1 MMGSNALTEISIKRI
16 LIPTDG
22 SEGAARAAHA
32 AIEFAKKFGAEL
44 IVLHVIAVPATGVA
58 KARLSPGYH
67 VELQEYFESAHKK
80 GDSIVDE
87 VTRLAE
93 AKDVK
98 TTRLIREYSFS
109 VVETILE
116 EATKSNIDLIVMGT
130 RGLTGFKELLIG
142 SVSSGV
148 LHHAHCSVLIVIRS
162 QTATAPLLG
171 YTQEDSID

>member
-1 MMGSNALTEISIKRI
+1 MMGSNVLTEISIKRI

-22 SEGAARAAHA
+22 SEGAACAAYA

-58 KARLSPGYH
+58 KARLSPGYD

-80 GDSIVDE
+80 GDTIVDE

-148 LHHAHCSVLIVIRS
+148 LHHRTV
-162 QTATAPLLG
+162 PF
-171 YTQEDSID
+171 

>member
-1 MMGSNALTEISIKRI
+1 MGLNALSETGISRI
-16 LIPTDG
+16 LLPTDG
-22 SEGAARAAHA
+22 SETAARAANM
-32 AIEFAKKFGAEL
+32 AIEVAKKFGADL
-44 IVLHVIAVPATGVA
+44 VVLHVIAVPPTGVA
-58 KARLSPGYH
+58 KAELSPGAD

-116 EATKSNIDLIVMGT
+116 EATKNNIDLIVMGT

-148 LHHAHCSVLIVIRS
+148 LHHAHCPVLIVR
-162 QTATAPLLG
+162 
-171 YTQEDSID
+171 